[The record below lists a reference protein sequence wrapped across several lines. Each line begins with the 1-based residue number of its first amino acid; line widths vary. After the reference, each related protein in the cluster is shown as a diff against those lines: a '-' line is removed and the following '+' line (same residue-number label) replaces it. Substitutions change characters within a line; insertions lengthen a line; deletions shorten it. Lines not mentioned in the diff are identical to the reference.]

1 MYKLMILAAGLLTS
15 TSAFGQAIGGPPIAY
30 VKGSTRGDSIYL
42 VYPDGTG
49 LTKVYQAPR
58 QGRFGSQID
67 RVSVKPGGGEVAFVQ
82 DSSHLMVQPFD
93 SSGQPVGSAHEVTL
107 TGSCAIYDPDYRSDG
122 TLYVSEQCTG
132 LPKVWTVAPN
142 ATTGTEWFTLAADIG
157 ALAALGTD
165 LLYAEGQ
172 AGNPGTLKRRTAANV
187 TTTIGTVSWNLPLY
201 LDAAGNTAALSQA
214 ASFQTINL
222 TTGTPTAGCTTG
234 GMVKYSPTGSQ
245 MLYEYRSTLFVHN
258 SDCSGA
264 PFRLARGA
272 KSAAWRSN

>member
-15 TSAFGQAIGGPPIAY
+15 TTAFGQAGPPIAY
-30 VKGSTRGDSIYL
+30 VKGSIKGDAIYL

-67 RVSVKPGGGEVAFVQ
+67 RVTVKPNGGEVAFVQ
-82 DSSHLMVQPFD
+82 DSAHLMVQPFD
-93 SSGQPVGSAHEVTL
+93 SGGQPVGSGHEVTL
-107 TGSCAIYDPDYRSDG
+107 TGGCSLYDPDYRSDG

-142 ATTGTEWFTLAADIG
+142 ATTGTEWFTLASDIG

-165 LLYAEGQ
+165 LLYVEVQTGGPA
-172 AGNPGTLKRRTAANV
+172 TLKRRTTANV
-187 TTTIGTVSWNLPLY
+187 TTTVGTASWSFPLY

-214 ASFQTINL
+214 ASFQTMNL
-222 TTGTPTAGCTTG
+222 TTGAATAGCTTG
-234 GMVKYSPTGSQ
+234 GMVKFSPTGSQ
-245 MLYEYRSTLFVHN
+245 MLYEYRNVLFVHN

-264 PFRLARGA
+264 PFRIARGA